1 MPGTVVM
8 GVIFVD
14 IKGFPW
20 GIYTPRGT
28 NRGSVRYIHGGVARN
43 VAEDLLR
50 IGAPVTFVTL
60 SDRTPMGNDALQR
73 LSEQGADLSHAIT
86 VAQNGVGIWLAVMDE
101 TGDLAGSISQMP
113 DTKPLE
119 DYLALH
125 GEAIVAEADHIAI
138 EFDMGEEI
146 AERITDL
153 AEQYGKDLYCIPG
166 NMSVMLK
173 RPDLLRRTRCVICNE
188 VEAHKIFGR
197 PLPQEDPDGILEAVL
212 QYGRGFGLRS
222 MVVTLGASGAVYYD
236 GPTGESGFFPAQKVK
251 MVDSTGAGDAFFSGV
266 IAGLTRGLPL
276 GRAVQGGTRLAALTI
291 QSEEACCPVIPDLW
305 D

>member
-1 MPGTVVM
+1 MQGIAVM

-20 GIYTPRGT
+20 GLYTPRGT
-28 NRGSVRYIHGGVARN
+28 NRGSVRFIHGGVSRN

-50 IGAPVTFVTL
+50 IGTSVTFVTL
-60 SDRTPMGNDALQR
+60 SDSTPMGTDALQR
-73 LSEQGADLSHAIT
+73 LSAQGADLTHAIT
-86 VAQNGVGIWLAVMDE
+86 VEQNGVGLWLAVMDE
-101 TGDLAGSISQMP
+101 AGDLAGSISQMP

-125 GEAIVAEADHIAI
+125 GEAIVAKADNIAI
-138 EFDMGEEI
+138 EFDMGEKI

-188 VEAHKIFGR
+188 VEAHKIFGH
-197 PLPQEDPDGILEAVL
+197 PLPPEDPDAILDALL
-212 QYGRGFGLRS
+212 QYGRGMGMRS
-222 MVVTLGASGAVYYD
+222 MVVTLGALGAVYYD
-236 GPTGESGFFPAQKVK
+236 GPTGESGFCPAQKVT

-266 IAGLTRGLPL
+266 VAGLTRGLPL
-276 GRAVQGGTRLAALTI
+276 GRAVQGGTCLAALTI
-291 QSEEACCPVIPDLW
+291 QSEEACCPVFPGLW